1 MGASEEVAMGLRL
14 PLALLAC
21 AAILLAAAH
30 AFAQPSPAEASIAR
44 GRALVERNCGMCHAI
59 GPVGDSP
66 NPLAPH
72 FRELHERYPVED
84 LAEALAEGII
94 VGHPLMPEL
103 RFSAEE
109 VSDIVAYLESIQTNR
124 HAARSGGGGPG

>member
-1 MGASEEVAMGLRL
+1 MRPSIITGLAAGVV
-14 PLALLAC
+14 ALL
-21 AAILLAAAH
+21 IAAAP
-30 AFAQPSPAEASIAR
+30 AFAQQPPTAAEVSIAR

-84 LAEALAEGII
+84 LAEALGEGII

-103 RFSAEE
+103 RFTAEE

-124 HAARSGGGGPG
+124 HAERGGPTHSPG